1 MNAPTSPSPSTT
13 WTEADRLAAL
23 DRYGVLDTPIEVEFD
38 DIVQLASQVCGA
50 PVSLISL
57 VADGRQW
64 FKSGIGLDARETPRD
79 VSVCAHAILQSDV
92 FVVPDLRRD
101 ARFANNPF
109 VAGDPNLRFYAG
121 AVLETPDGFPLGT
134 VCVLDYTARPEG
146 LTPEQAF
153 ALKVLARQV
162 MSQLELRRA
171 IVQRDQAL
179 ADERAGAERYRL
191 VASATTDAI
200 WDWDIQ
206 NDHVMWNES
215 LHQAHGYD
223 LAQVDTTGAWWL
235 SRIHPEDRDRVAAS
249 IHAAIDGTAESW
261 SAEYRFA
268 NSDATYADILDRG
281 SLIRDGRGMAVR
293 MIGAMLDLTE
303 RNRAEGRR
311 AAIVELGD
319 RLRDLDNTALMAF
332 TAAEIMGRTLG
343 VGRAGYGTIDAERET
358 ITIERD
364 WTAPGVA
371 SLAGTLQFRDFGTYI
386 EDLKRGETVICADAR
401 ADPRTRDTA
410 DALEAI
416 DARAFVNMPLIEQGR
431 FVALFYLNHGH
442 VRPWLPEE
450 LAFFRNVADRTR
462 AAVERVRAAS
472 ALRDSE
478 ERFRVF
484 AQVMPNQVWAANAAG
499 ELDWLNQQVLS
510 YFGPKA
516 RDSQGGGWIRMVH
529 PDDVPESVERWSR
542 SVATGEVYETE
553 FRLRRHDGVYR
564 WYLARALPIRD
575 AAGMVVRW
583 VGTNTDVHDQKV
595 IEAELASANS
605 LLASSIEERTRE
617 RDRLWATTNDLMGT
631 AGVDGYLK
639 AVNPAWTRM
648 LGWSE
653 AELLTE
659 PFAALIDAADH
670 AEMGEVVARLA
681 RGETV
686 VDFVDH
692 LHCKDGSQ
700 RTLTWNAVPDG
711 DAFYIV
717 GRDITLQR
725 EIEEQLRQ
733 SQKMEAVGQLTGGIA
748 HDFNNLL
755 TGIVGSLDLMQTR
768 MAQGRTEN
776 LERYARAAMSSANR
790 AAALTHRLLAF
801 SRRQPLDPKPVD
813 ANALVTS
820 LEDLLRRTLGE
831 AIGLEIV
838 TAGGLWPTLCDPH
851 QLESALLNLAINA
864 RDAMPEGGRLT
875 VETCNTHLDRAYAAS
890 HPEVRSGQYICICVT
905 DTGTGMTPDVA
916 ARAFDPFFT
925 TKPIG
930 QGTGLGLSMIYGF
943 ARQSEGHAKIYS
955 EVGHGTTVKIYLPRF
970 RGEAAAPGLPDT
982 PLARQAAAGRDET
995 VLVVEDEPVVRDL
1008 VVEVVRDLGFHALEA
1023 ADGPAG
1029 LALLQS
1035 DARIDLLVTDVGL
1048 PGLNGRQMAEAA
1060 RATPDR
1066 SALKVL
1072 FITGYAENAAL
1083 ASGFLD
1089 PGMEM
1094 ITKPFPVDTLATRIQ
1109 AMIAKA

>member
-1 MNAPTSPSPSTT
+1 MSILLPAVLFGLASWQGYREALRESDLRVERTVSILREHAVKVFETQRLVIDQVNTRLRFMDWSSP
-13 WTEADRLAAL
+13 ADRSDVHDLM
-23 DRYGVLDTPIEVEFD
+23 
-38 DIVQLASQVCGA
+38 
-50 PVSLISL
+50 
-57 VADGRQW
+57 
-64 FKSGIGLDARETPRD
+64 AR
-79 VSVCAHAILQSDV
+79 LQSDL
-92 FVVPDLRRD
+92 DQ
-101 ARFANNPF
+101 
-109 VAGDPNLRFYAG
+109 VATITA
-121 AVLETPDGFPLGT
+121 TDG
-134 VCVLDYTARPEG
+134 EG
-146 LTPEQAF
+146 
-153 ALKVLARQV
+153 
-162 MSQLELRRA
+162 
-171 IVQRDQAL
+171 
-179 ADERAGAERYRL
+179 RL
-191 VASATTDAI
+191 VASGRTFPADPTISFA
-200 WDWDIQ
+200 
-206 NDHVMWNES
+206 
-215 LHQAHGYD
+215 
-223 LAQVDTTGAWWL
+223 
-235 SRIHPEDRDRVAAS
+235 DRD
-249 IHAAIDGTAESW
+249 W
-261 SAEYRFA
+261 
-268 NSDATYADILDRG
+268 
-281 SLIRDGRGMAVR
+281 
-293 MIGAMLDLTE
+293 
-303 RNRAEGRR
+303 
-311 AAIVELGD
+311 
-319 RLRDLDNTALMAF
+319 
-332 TAAEIMGRTLG
+332 
-343 VGRAGYGTIDAERET
+343 
-358 ITIERD
+358 
-364 WTAPGVA
+364 
-371 SLAGTLQFRDFGTYI
+371 
-386 EDLKRGETVICADAR
+386 
-401 ADPRTRDTA
+401 
-410 DALEAI
+410 
-416 DARAFVNMPLIEQGR
+416 
-431 FVALFYLNHGH
+431 
-442 VRPWLPEE
+442 
-450 LAFFRNVADRTR
+450 
-462 AAVERVRAAS
+462 
-472 ALRDSE
+472 
-478 ERFRVF
+478 
-484 AQVMPNQVWAANAAG
+484 
-499 ELDWLNQQVLS
+499 
-510 YFGPKA
+510 
-516 RDSQGGGWIRMVH
+516 
-529 PDDVPESVERWSR
+529 
-542 SVATGEVYETE
+542 
-553 FRLRRHDGVYR
+553 
-564 WYLARALPIRD
+564 
-575 AAGMVVRW
+575 
-583 VGTNTDVHDQKV
+583 
-595 IEAELASANS
+595 
-605 LLASSIEERTRE
+605 
-617 RDRLWATTNDLMGT
+617 
-631 AGVDGYLK
+631 
-639 AVNPAWTRM
+639 
-648 LGWSE
+648 
-653 AELLTE
+653 
-659 PFAALIDAADH
+659 FAALKATDMKLPFVSKVYQGRQSGQPVFNLALRSYAPLPGFGGAVAVSVDTSYFEDFYRVVEPALESSVALLREDGQILARDPPAGAPELPADSELRRRMMQDDRGTFTARSDFDGSERFFGYSRVGDYPVFVAFAITWDAAL
-670 AEMGEVVARLA
+670 ATWRRNLIGYGIVAVLASMALLGVSLFAIRQAQRERLA
-681 RGETV
+681 TLRWQAAAADLSAEATVRG
-686 VDFVDH
+686 
-692 LHCKDGSQ
+692 
-700 RTLTWNAVPDG
+700 
-711 DAFYIV
+711 
-717 GRDITLQR
+717 